1 MGREDEIR
9 TIAYRI
15 WEDEGRGDGHDFDH
29 WLKAEMLWEEER
41 KNDIAFEVTKT
52 RSKRTVAQG
61 RKGRTIA
68 SPGTD
73 STPESP
79 QGAHRSLL
87 LRMLGE

>member
-15 WEDEGRGDGHDFDH
+15 WEDEGHGDGRDFNH
-29 WLKAEMLWEEER
+29 WLRAEMIWEDER
-41 KNDIAFEVTKT
+41 KNDIAFVVTKV
-52 RSKRTVAQG
+52 RSKRAAAQD
-61 RKGRTIA
+61 RKGRAIA
-68 SPGTD
+68 SPGGD

-79 QGAHRSLL
+79 QAAHRSLL